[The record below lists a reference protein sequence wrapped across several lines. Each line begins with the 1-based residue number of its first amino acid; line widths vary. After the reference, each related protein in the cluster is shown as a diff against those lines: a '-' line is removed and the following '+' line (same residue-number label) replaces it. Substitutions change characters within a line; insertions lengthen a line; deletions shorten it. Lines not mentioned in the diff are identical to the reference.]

1 MARQGARLSL
11 ILAFVFPAIVCAT
24 LALSYY
30 GYRYAKSASER
41 SKASLMDGNRQLAQ
55 ALAGAIQQRIDTAD
69 FELFK
74 EVDWDDH
81 SRDPPTD
88 AELPKGIES
97 VAVLD
102 RDLRIRAVI
111 PGPSTQS
118 AALGDPKKR
127 QRELERWQN
136 YVRGLDWKS
145 LQPWTPSQQGNFRHL
160 HQLFEGRSVLIAYA
174 AKETD
179 TGDDYFVAARMNLGL
194 IAKDWIP
201 EEIRE
206 LGGDRKIA
214 ILDEVARPIFGQPVA
229 QRDQRFL
236 YESSFG
242 KTLYAW
248 RIQTLPKNVEELQA
262 QAETERLLGVL
273 LIPVSTLIIA
283 VGLAVVLLTVAA
295 ERRTSRLRSD
305 FIANV
310 SHELK
315 TPLSLIRMFGE
326 LLATGKHKGHESPKE
341 YAEIITREAERLSHL
356 IDNVLD
362 FARIERGK
370 ASYDFAEGALDEV
383 IERALD
389 VCRYRVEKE
398 RMRLRTEIERGLP
411 LVRMDENAMTL
422 VLLNLVDNAVK
433 YAAEGKEIE
442 VRLVRTP
449 GGVTLSVKDRGPG
462 IPADE
467 QLRIFERFYRARTAR
482 DRNVRGS
489 GIGLALVKHIVEAHG
504 GRLAVISALGHGA
517 TFTVSLPAAPVTVPI
532 ASVEMAA
539 GAGTAPGKGPG
550 KDAGKA
556 AGSGAGAGT
565 GVVAADGA
573 AGGTPAIEL
582 VTSEIE
588 IDHGAEHGAIPMRPV
603 KP

>member
-1 MARQGARLSL
+1 MPRQGARISL
-11 ILAFVFPAIVCAT
+11 ILAFVFPAIVAAT
-24 LALSYY
+24 LALSTY
-30 GYRYAKSASER
+30 GFRYAKSASER

-55 ALAGAIQQRIDTAD
+55 ALAGSIQQRIDTAD

-74 EVDWDDH
+74 QIEWEDGDH
-81 SRDPPTD
+81 DPPSD
-88 AELPKGIES
+88 VELPKGIES

-102 RDLRIRAVI
+102 KDLRIRSIVPASV
-111 PGPSTQS
+111 
-118 AALGDPKKR
+118 ADPKKR
-127 QRELERWQN
+127 GRDLERWQN

-145 LQPWTPSQQGNFRHL
+145 LQPWTPAQPGNFRHL
-160 HQLFEGRSVLIAYA
+160 HQLFDGRSVLIAYA
-174 AKETD
+174 AKESES
-179 TGDDYFVAARMNLGL
+179 GDEYFVAARMNLNL
-194 IAKDWIP
+194 ITKEWLP
-201 EEIRE
+201 EEVRE

-214 ILDEVARPIFGQPVA
+214 VLDEVARPVFGQPVS

-273 LIPVSTLIIA
+273 LIPVSTLIIG
-283 VGLAVVLLTVAA
+283 VGLAIVLLSVAA
-295 ERRTSRLRSD
+295 ERRTSRMKSE

-326 LLATGKHKGHESPKE
+326 LLATGKHKGAEGGKE

-370 ASYDFAEGALDEV
+370 ASYDFAEGQLDDV

-389 VCRYRVEKE
+389 LARYRVEKE
-398 RMRLRTEIERGLP
+398 KMRLRTEIQPGLP
-411 LVRMDENAMTL
+411 PVRMDENAMTL

-433 YAAEGKEIE
+433 YAADGKEID
-442 VRLVRTP
+442 VRLYRTP
-449 GGVTLSVKDRGPG
+449 GGVTLSVRDRGPG
-462 IPADE
+462 IPLEE
-467 QLRIFERFYRARTAR
+467 QPRIFERFYRARTAR

-504 GRLAVISALGHGA
+504 GRLAVDSAPGQGA
-517 TFTVSLPAAPVTVPI
+517 TFTVALPAAPVTA
-532 ASVEMAA
+532 ASGDPAAATATPPPVGVTPPPLQVE
-539 GAGTAPGKGPG
+539 
-550 KDAGKA
+550 
-556 AGSGAGAGT
+556 
-565 GVVAADGA
+565 
-573 AGGTPAIEL
+573 
-582 VTSEIE
+582 TSL
-588 IDHGAEHGAIPMRPV
+588 RPV
-603 KP
+603 EPMVKR

>member
-1 MARQGARLSL
+1 MPRQGARISL
-11 ILAFVFPAIVCAT
+11 ILAFVFPAIVAAT
-24 LALSYY
+24 LALSTY
-30 GYRYAKSASER
+30 GFRYAKSASER

-55 ALAGAIQQRIDTAD
+55 ALAGSIQQRIDTAD

-74 EVDWDDH
+74 QIEWEDGD
-81 SRDPPTD
+81 RDPPSD
-88 AELPKGIES
+88 VELPKGMES

-102 RDLRIRAVI
+102 KDLRIRSIVPAY
-111 PGPSTQS
+111 T
-118 AALGDPKKR
+118 GDPKKR
-127 QRELERWQN
+127 ARELERWQN

-145 LQPWTPSQQGNFRHL
+145 LQPWTSAQPGNFRHL
-160 HQLFEGRSVLIAYA
+160 HQLFDGRSVLIAYA
-174 AKETD
+174 AKESES
-179 TGDDYFVAARMNLGL
+179 GEEYFVAARMNLTL
-194 IAKDWIP
+194 IAKEWLP
-201 EEIRE
+201 QEVRE

-214 ILDEVARPIFGQPVA
+214 ILDEVARPVFGQPVT

-273 LIPVSTLIIA
+273 LIPVSTLIIG
-283 VGLAVVLLTVAA
+283 VGLAIVLLSVAA
-295 ERRTSRLRSD
+295 ERRTSRMKSE

-326 LLATGKHKGHESPKE
+326 LLATGKHKGAESGKE

-370 ASYDFAEGALDEV
+370 ASYDFAEGQLDDV

-389 VCRYRVEKE
+389 LARYRVEKE
-398 RMRLRTEIERGLP
+398 KMRLRTEIQPGLP
-411 LVRMDENAMTL
+411 PVRMDENAMTL

-433 YAAEGKEIE
+433 YAADGKEID
-442 VRLVRTP
+442 VRLYRTP
-449 GGVTLSVKDRGPG
+449 GGVTLSVRDRGPG
-462 IPADE
+462 IPLEE
-467 QLRIFERFYRARTAR
+467 QPRIFERFYRARTAR

-504 GRLAVISALGHGA
+504 GRLAVDSAPGQGA
-517 TFTVSLPAAPVTVPI
+517 TFTVALPAAPVTA
-532 ASVEMAA
+532 ASSD
-539 GAGTAPGKGPG
+539 P
-550 KDAGKA
+550 
-556 AGSGAGAGT
+556 
-565 GVVAADGA
+565 VAAATPPPVGITPPPLQVEA
-573 AGGTPAIEL
+573 PLPAG
-582 VTSEIE
+582 
-588 IDHGAEHGAIPMRPV
+588 PMV
-603 KP
+603 KR

>member
-1 MARQGARLSL
+1 MPRQGARISL
-11 ILAFVFPAIVCAT
+11 ILAFVFPAIVAAT
-24 LALSYY
+24 LALSTY
-30 GYRYAKSASER
+30 GFRYAKSASER

-55 ALAGAIQQRIDTAD
+55 ALAGSIQQRIDTAD

-74 EVDWDDH
+74 QIEWEGGDH
-81 SRDPPTD
+81 EPPSD
-88 AELPKGIES
+88 VELPKGIES

-102 RDLRIRAVI
+102 KDLRIRSIV
-111 PGPSTQS
+111 PSP
-118 AALGDPKKR
+118 AAGGDPKKR
-127 QRELERWQN
+127 GRELERWQN

-145 LQPWTPSQQGNFRHL
+145 LQPWTSAQPGNFRHL
-160 HQLFEGRSVLIAYA
+160 HQLFDGRSVLIAYA
-174 AKETD
+174 AKESES
-179 TGDDYFVAARMNLGL
+179 GEEYFVAARMNLNL
-194 IAKDWIP
+194 IAKEWLP
-201 EEIRE
+201 EEVRE

-214 ILDEVARPIFGQPVA
+214 ILDEVARPVYGQPVT

-273 LIPVSTLIIA
+273 LIPVSTLIIG
-283 VGLAVVLLTVAA
+283 VGLAIVLLSVAA
-295 ERRTSRLRSD
+295 ERRTSRMKSE

-326 LLATGKHKGHESPKE
+326 LLATGKHKGAESGKE

-370 ASYDFAEGALDEV
+370 ASYDFAEGQLDDV

-389 VCRYRVEKE
+389 LARYRVEKE
-398 RMRLRTEIERGLP
+398 KMRLRTEIQPGLP
-411 LVRMDENAMTL
+411 PVRMDENAMTL

-433 YAAEGKEIE
+433 YAADGKEID
-442 VRLVRTP
+442 VRLYRTP
-449 GGVTLSVKDRGPG
+449 GGVTLSVRDRGPG
-462 IPADE
+462 IPLDE
-467 QLRIFERFYRARTAR
+467 QPRIFERFYRARTAR

-504 GRLAVISALGHGA
+504 GRLAVDSAPGQGA
-517 TFTVSLPAAPVTVPI
+517 TFTVALPAAPVAAT
-532 ASVEMAA
+532 AVEPAA
-539 GAGTAPGKGPG
+539 TPPPVGVTPPPVQVEAP
-550 KDAGKA
+550 
-556 AGSGAGAGT
+556 
-565 GVVAADGA
+565 
-573 AGGTPAIEL
+573 L
-582 VTSEIE
+582 
-588 IDHGAEHGAIPMRPV
+588 RPV
-603 KP
+603 EPMVKR

>member
-1 MARQGARLSL
+1 MPRQGARISL
-11 ILAFVFPAIVCAT
+11 ILAFVFPAIVAAT
-24 LALSYY
+24 LALSTY
-30 GYRYAKSASER
+30 GFRYAKSASER

-55 ALAGAIQQRIDTAD
+55 ALAGSIQQRIDTAD

-74 EVDWDDH
+74 EIEWDD
-81 SRDPPTD
+81 SDRDPPSD
-88 AELPKGIES
+88 VELPKGIES

-102 RDLRIRAVI
+102 KDLRIRSIV
-111 PGPSTQS
+111 PSPAS
-118 AALGDPKKR
+118 AGDAKKR
-127 QRELERWQN
+127 GRELERWQN

-145 LQPWTPSQQGNFRHL
+145 LQPWTPAQPGNFRHL
-160 HQLFEGRSVLIAYA
+160 HQLFDGRSVLIAYA
-174 AKETD
+174 AKESES
-179 TGDDYFVAARMNLGL
+179 GEEYFVAARMNLSL
-194 IAKDWIP
+194 ITKEWLP
-201 EEIRE
+201 EEVRE

-214 ILDEVARPIFGQPVA
+214 ILDEVARPVFGQPVT

-273 LIPVSTLIIA
+273 LIPVSTLIIG
-283 VGLAVVLLTVAA
+283 VGLAIVLLSVAA
-295 ERRTSRLRSD
+295 ERRTSRMKSE

-326 LLATGKHKGHESPKE
+326 LLATGKHKGAESGKE

-370 ASYDFAEGALDEV
+370 ASYDFAEGQLDDV

-389 VCRYRVEKE
+389 LARYRVEKE
-398 RMRLRTEIERGLP
+398 KMRLRTEIQPGLP
-411 LVRMDENAMTL
+411 PVRMDENAMTL

-433 YAAEGKEIE
+433 YAADGKEID
-442 VRLVRTP
+442 VRLYRTP
-449 GGVTLSVKDRGPG
+449 GGVTLSVRDRGPG
-462 IPADE
+462 IPLDE
-467 QLRIFERFYRARTAR
+467 QPRIFERFYRARTAR

-504 GRLAVISALGHGA
+504 GRLAVDSAPGQGA
-517 TFTVSLPAAPVTVPI
+517 TFTVALPAAPVTVASGDPAATTATPPPLGVTPPPI
-532 ASVEMAA
+532 QVE
-539 GAGTAPGKGPG
+539 
-550 KDAGKA
+550 
-556 AGSGAGAGT
+556 
-565 GVVAADGA
+565 
-573 AGGTPAIEL
+573 TPL
-582 VTSEIE
+582 
-588 IDHGAEHGAIPMRPV
+588 RPV
-603 KP
+603 EPMVKR

>member
-1 MARQGARLSL
+1 MPRQGARISL
-11 ILAFVFPAIVCAT
+11 ILAFVFPAIVAAT
-24 LALSYY
+24 LALSTY
-30 GYRYAKSASER
+30 GFRYAKSASER

-55 ALAGAIQQRIDTAD
+55 ALAGSIQQRIDTAD

-74 EVDWDDH
+74 EIEWDD
-81 SRDPPTD
+81 SDRDPPSD
-88 AELPKGIES
+88 VELPKGIES

-102 RDLRIRAVI
+102 KDLRIRSIV
-111 PGPSTQS
+111 PSPAS
-118 AALGDPKKR
+118 AGDAKKR
-127 QRELERWQN
+127 GRELERWQN

-145 LQPWTPSQQGNFRHL
+145 LQPWTPAQPGNFRHL
-160 HQLFEGRSVLIAYA
+160 HQLFDGRSVLIAYA
-174 AKETD
+174 AKESES
-179 TGDDYFVAARMNLGL
+179 GEEYFVAARMNLSL
-194 IAKDWIP
+194 ITKEWLP
-201 EEIRE
+201 EEVRE

-214 ILDEVARPIFGQPVA
+214 ILDEVARPVFGQPVT

-273 LIPVSTLIIA
+273 LIPVSTLIIG
-283 VGLAVVLLTVAA
+283 VGLAIVLLSVAA
-295 ERRTSRLRSD
+295 ERRTSRMKSE

-326 LLATGKHKGHESPKE
+326 LLATGKHKGAESGKE

-370 ASYDFAEGALDEV
+370 ASYDFAEGQLDDV

-389 VCRYRVEKE
+389 LARYRVEKE
-398 RMRLRTEIERGLP
+398 KMRLRTEIQPGLP
-411 LVRMDENAMTL
+411 PVRMDENAMTL

-433 YAAEGKEIE
+433 YAADGKEID
-442 VRLVRTP
+442 VRLYRTP
-449 GGVTLSVKDRGPG
+449 GGVTLSVRDRGPG
-462 IPADE
+462 IPLDE
-467 QLRIFERFYRARTAR
+467 QPRIFERFYRARTAR

-504 GRLAVISALGHGA
+504 GRLAVDSAPGQGA
-517 TFTVSLPAAPVTVPI
+517 TFTVALPAAPVTVASSDPAATTATPPPLGVTPPPI
-532 ASVEMAA
+532 QVE
-539 GAGTAPGKGPG
+539 
-550 KDAGKA
+550 
-556 AGSGAGAGT
+556 
-565 GVVAADGA
+565 
-573 AGGTPAIEL
+573 TPL
-582 VTSEIE
+582 
-588 IDHGAEHGAIPMRPV
+588 RPV
-603 KP
+603 EPMVKR